1 MMARVRSGEQKTH
14 YLVNAN
20 KIKAIVKLTQKSK
33 PADAGLIVL
42 IDSLF
47 PINWQIF
54 LLNKAQRLP
63 LLRQRQN
70 YQN

>member
-1 MMARVRSGEQKTH
+1 MMALGRSGEQKTH

-20 KIKAIVKLTQKSK
+20 KIKAIVKLAQKSK

-54 LLNKAQRLP
+54 LNKAQRLP
-63 LLRQRQN
+63 LLQQRQN

>member
-1 MMARVRSGEQKTH
+1 MR
-14 YLVNAN
+14 
-20 KIKAIVKLTQKSK
+20 IKAIVKLAQKSK